1 MNLKLPHPN
10 FREGGSSRNGS
21 MKKELPVVRKCL
33 QQVDPT
39 SIKRLLLIF
48 FIYPFICNFYSYYIG
63 KYNHLYSQP
72 CKINIIL
79 CRLVAEKTNCSK
91 L

>member
-10 FREGGSSRNGS
+10 FREGGLSKNGS
-21 MKKELPVVRKCL
+21 IKKNFLFVRKCL

-48 FIYPFICNFYSYYIG
+48 FIYPFICNFYSYIHT
-63 KYNHLYSQP
+63 NLA
-72 CKINIIL
+72 NIIIYIL
-79 CRLVAEKTNCSK
+79 NHAK
-91 L
+91 LTLFYAD

>member
-1 MNLKLPHPN
+1 MNSKLPQSE
-10 FREGGSSRNGS
+10 FREGGPSKNGNR
-21 MKKELPVVRKCL
+21 KKELPAVRKCL

-63 KYNHLYSQP
+63 KYNHLTCWKS
-72 CKINIIL
+72 
-79 CRLVAEKTNCSK
+79 R
-91 L
+91 